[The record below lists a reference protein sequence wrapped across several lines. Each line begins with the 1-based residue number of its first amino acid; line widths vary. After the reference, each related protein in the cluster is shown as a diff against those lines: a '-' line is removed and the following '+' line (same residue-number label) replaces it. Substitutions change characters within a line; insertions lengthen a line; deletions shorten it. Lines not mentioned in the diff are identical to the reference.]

1 MYETT
6 AFLRKSALFLLF
18 DKEEFIIII
27 IIISVHWA
35 TKSNWAN
42 QNKSE
47 MSETLFLGC
56 NDAAERQVAITNM

>member
-47 MSETLFLGC
+47 MSETLSLGC
-56 NDAAERQVAITNM
+56 NDAAKRQVAITYM